1 MQITIKKWGNSL
13 GIRIPASFAK
23 SLSLKDGSLV
33 EIKDNDGEIVIYP
46 VKDDLTE
53 MLSRI
58 NESNIHNEFETGKPE
73 GKEIW

>member
-13 GIRIPASFAK
+13 GIRIPKSFVK

-33 EIKDNDGEIVIYP
+33 EIRDNNGEMVIYP
-46 VKDDLTE
+46 VKDDLTD

-58 NESNIHNEFETGKPE
+58 NDSNLHDEFDTGKSE